1 MGSPITHIETITPSG
16 SVATVSFTSIPQT
29 YDDLLMIGTLKGTS
43 SSLWDPARGDN
54 TLLINSLNSSQ
65 SYGYAQ
71 IYSQVGT
78 GTVVQYQ
85 NQNNE
90 GPWNSSDQIRLWGLA
105 GAKPDYGG
113 YAQNQG
119 GSVYMYMPGY
129 SVTTNSPTRNFL
141 MWHGVI
147 SNNTNALSMCVQS
160 HGGINTTS
168 GISNITYS
176 GGTGNFATDA
186 KMSLYGIKNT

>member
-1 MGSPITHIETITPSG
+1 MASPITHIQTLTPSG

-29 YDDLLMIGTLKGTS
+29 YDDLLMIGTVKGTS
-43 SSLWDPARGDN
+43 SSVWDPANANN

-65 SYGYAQ
+65 NYGYAQ
-71 IYSQVGT
+71 IYSQHAT
-78 GTVVQYQ
+78 GSVMQYK

-90 GPWNSSDQIRLWGLA
+90 GPWNSSDKIQLWGLA

-113 YAQNQG
+113 VAQNQG
-119 GSVYMYMPGY
+119 GVVYLYMAGY

-141 MWHGVI
+141 MWHGVV
-147 SNNTNALSMCVQS
+147 SNNALSINAQS
-160 HGGINTTS
+160 HGGINTTA